1 MIKLTFLISILL
13 IGIVTACQPDH
24 FTSSTKVIIA
34 GRIVN
39 DSSMNTIRVDNYL
52 GEIAGDMEK
61 MPSNDGSFKFI
72 LNIPQKLSIN
82 LSYKDFY
89 QEIFIKSGDSLF
101 LLIDQQKRE
110 IILTGKDD
118 NTFNKEL
125 SLLNQSGII
134 NREPYS
140 EQLNK
145 FKTLRPEQYYGYRLN
160 EFKDEITR
168 LQKNIIKN
176 RYSDALESYYKT
188 KLTID
193 LGYDLLNFL
202 GMSSMFQKNTLK
214 KDLPL
219 RYFQTID
226 SIYYTC
232 KEQYE
237 HSSYHNFVNLYSAMN
252 VKEEYYNELI
262 EALKIKDRLK
272 ATRIDLN
279 YESHRMIG
287 YPKDYLITIHL
298 ISLIDGGY
306 IDENTYKEYSSLV
319 SIPYFSN
326 YLKEKYAIY
335 QQIQNMQIDSS
346 KINLI
351 DISDTDT
358 ISLFKLI
365 KNTHKG
371 RIVYAD
377 VWGTWC
383 SSCINNFKYFPKLR
397 NSLSADSIDYVFIA
411 VNSPKQAWINTI
423 RNHKLE
429 GYHYLLNEKQS
440 KELYKTIQLTGI
452 PQYLLFDKK
461 GNIVNSYAE
470 SPYNENA
477 LINSINQLH

>member
-1 MIKLTFLISILL
+1 MKKLTFLISILL
-13 IGIVTACQPDH
+13 MGIVTACQH
-24 FTSSTKVIIA
+24 NLFTASTKVIIA

-39 DSSMNTIRVDNYL
+39 DSSLNTIRVDNYL

-61 MPSNDGSFKFI
+61 MPSTNGSFKFI

-82 LSYKDFY
+82 LAYKNFY

-101 LLIDQQKRE
+101 ILIDQQKRK
-110 IILTGKDD
+110 IIITDKDE
-118 NTFNKEL
+118 NTFNNEL
-125 SLLNQSGII
+125 SHLNQSGII

-145 FKTLRPEQYYGYRLN
+145 FRTLQPEQYYGYRLN
-160 EFKDEITR
+160 VFKDEITR
-168 LQKNIIKN
+168 LQKTIIKN

-193 LGYDLLNFL
+193 LGYDLLHFL
-202 GMSSMFQKNTLK
+202 AMSSMFQKNTLK

-252 VKEEYYNELI
+252 VREEHYNELM
-262 EALKIKDRLK
+262 EALKIKDRFK
-272 ATRIDLN
+272 ATIIDLN
-279 YESHRMIG
+279 YESHKMNG

-306 IDENTYKEYSSLV
+306 IDENTYKEFSSFI
-319 SIPYFSN
+319 SRPYFRN
-326 YLKEKYAIY
+326 YLKEKYAVY
-335 QQIQNMQIDSS
+335 QQIQNTHFDST
-346 KINLI
+346 KIHLI
-351 DISDTDT
+351 DISDLDT
-358 ISLFKLI
+358 TSLFKLLN
-365 KNTHKG
+365 KEHKG
-371 RIVYAD
+371 RIIYAD
-377 VWGTWC
+377 IWGTWC

-397 NSLSADSIDYVFIA
+397 SSLSTDSIDYIFIA
-411 VNSPKQAWINTI
+411 VNSPKESWINTI

-429 GYHYLLNEKQS
+429 GYHYLINEKQS
-440 KELYKTIQLTGI
+440 KELYEKTQLKGI
-452 PQYLLFDKK
+452 PQYLLFDKR
-461 GNIVNSYAE
+461 GNIIDSDAE
-470 SPYNENA
+470 SPFNESA
-477 LINSINQLH
+477 LVKKINQLY